1 MAGFSSTP
9 IHVSIFLLSL
19 CILSLSSLSWSS
31 SESNL
36 ERQNDD
42 YEKWVSWNVENHRKK
57 TSTTWET
64 KQGMVTAGHRKRSS
78 RSVVDSK
85 LRRADLRTVR
95 MCVSQD
101 GSCDF
106 TSIRDAIDSIPL
118 NNTRRTILDIKP
130 GLYREKIVVP
140 LAKPFITFMGD
151 SQNPPTITGNDTAS
165 TIGDDRR
172 PLTTFHSA
180 TVAVNSDYFVAINV
194 IFENTVPHVTGTLA
208 EQAVALRISGNKAAF
223 YNCTFY
229 GYQDTLYDHKG
240 LHYFKNCFIQGSVDF
255 IFGYGRSLYETCYL
269 NSVATKVASM
279 TAQKR
284 TNSSLSSGFS
294 FKDSVVTGS
303 GLLYLGRAW
312 GDRSRVIF
320 SYTFMDK
327 VVLSQGWNDW
337 GDQNRER
344 SVYYGEYKCSGPGA
358 NATGRVQWA
367 RLLSDHEAKPFIG
380 TYYIDGDAW
389 LTSQTL

>member
-1 MAGFSSTP
+1 MAAFSSTP
-9 IHVSIFLLSL
+9 IHISIFLLSL

-31 SESNL
+31 SDSNL
-36 ERQNDD
+36 ERQIDD

-78 RSVVDSK
+78 RRSVVDSK

-106 TSIRDAIDSIPL
+106 TSIREAIDSIPL

-130 GLYREKIVVP
+130 GLYR
-140 LAKPFITFMGD
+140 
-151 SQNPPTITGNDTAS
+151 QNDTAS
-165 TIGDDRR
+165 TIGDDGR

-194 IFENTVPHVTGTLA
+194 IFENTVPHVTGTLT

-269 NSVATKVASM
+269 NSVATKIASM

-303 GLLYLGRAW
+303 GLSTWGERGVIVHALYFLTLSWTKLSFLKAGMIGEIKIVKGMVCKHFRTKIIEALLECLVSS
-312 GDRSRVIF
+312 GFLQMRNSQAHL
-320 SYTFMDK
+320 SY
-327 VVLSQGWNDW
+327 SCW
-337 GDQNRER
+337 
-344 SVYYGEYKCSGPGA
+344 
-358 NATGRVQWA
+358 
-367 RLLSDHEAKPFIG
+367 
-380 TYYIDGDAW
+380 
-389 LTSQTL
+389 